1 MHTLQHR
8 GTPPW
13 RIPLHTA
20 NATAPPSPYTNS
32 PQPAKGPE
40 TVTHAELVSA
50 FGSLQVE
57 TMPPEVAEQHFADPE
72 DRRLLTEVGMPQS
85 LLGQLYF
92 GNVRTDSPQTIS
104 QALDTETPDKFPPEV
119 RDDIVI
125 AAGMGGVACMSR
137 ADNRI
142 HWYEPGSSDRKFALV
157 NTSLE
162 RFIETMYQLRL
173 KFKDLDLLDS
183 EDEDEMAEE
192 IGDEVRRLVGEI
204 RDIDPPSFDSPAMF
218 WQHVVLFALE
228 SLASE
233 G

>member
-1 MHTLQHR
+1 M
-8 GTPPW
+8 
-13 RIPLHTA
+13 
-20 NATAPPSPYTNS
+20 
-32 PQPAKGPE
+32 
-40 TVTHAELVSA
+40 VTHAELVSA
-50 FGSLQVE
+50 FGSLWVE
-57 TMPPEVAEQHFADPE
+57 TMPPEVAEQHFANPD

-104 QALDTETPDKFPPEV
+104 QFLDTGTPDMFPTEV

-142 HWYEPGSSDRKFALV
+142 YWYEPGSSERKFGLV

-162 RFIETMYQLRL
+162 RFLETAYQLRL
-173 KFKDLDLLDS
+173 KFKGLDLLYS

-192 IGDEVRRLVGEI
+192 IGDAVRRLVGEI
-204 RDIDPPSFDSPAMF
+204 RDIEPASFDSPAMF
-218 WQHVVLFALE
+218 WQHVVLFAVE
-228 SLASE
+228 TLASQ

>member
-1 MHTLQHR
+1 M
-8 GTPPW
+8 
-13 RIPLHTA
+13 
-20 NATAPPSPYTNS
+20 
-32 PQPAKGPE
+32 
-40 TVTHAELVSA
+40 VTHAELVSA
-50 FGSLQVE
+50 FGSLSVE
-57 TMPPEVAEQHFADPE
+57 TMPPEVAERHFANPE
-72 DRRLLTEVGMPQS
+72 DRRLLTEVGVPQS

-104 QALDTETPDKFPPEV
+104 RTLDTGTPDMFPPEI

-142 HWYEPGSSDRKFALV
+142 YWYEPGSSDRNFALV
-157 NTSLE
+157 NTSLQ
-162 RFIETMYQLRL
+162 RFLETAYRLRL
-173 KFKDLDLLDS
+173 RFKGFDLLYS
-183 EDEDEMAEE
+183 EDEDERAEE

-204 RDIDPPSFDSPAMF
+204 RDVDPPSFDSPAMF

-228 SLASE
+228 TLASE